1 MLLRLC
7 NRNLNFSTSL
17 VIALLFWP
25 RSGQA
30 SETIVKSPELETL
43 FTDVSL
49 YGVGDKAQVEQI
61 FQKSGGTFYLENGGS
76 SQGNWKIEND
86 KYCSQW
92 PPNPSWACYDVLRD
106 GDVVTFVSSTGKRTP
121 MSLKK

>member
-1 MLLRLC
+1 MKPRLC
-7 NRNLNFSTSL
+7 NGNMNYRTSL
-17 VIALLFWP
+17 AITLLFWP
-25 RSGQA
+25 LSGHA
-30 SETIVKSPELETL
+30 SESIVKSPELEKL

-61 FQKSGGTFYLENGGS
+61 FQKSGVTFYLEGSNS
-76 SQGNWKIEND
+76 SQGNWKIENN

-92 PPNPSWACYDVLRD
+92 LPNPSWACYDVLRD
-106 GDVVTFVSSTGKRTP
+106 GDAVTFVSSTGTRTP

>member
-1 MLLRLC
+1 MPRLC
-7 NRNLNFSTSL
+7 NGNMNFRTSL
-17 VIALLFWP
+17 AIALMFWP
-25 RSGQA
+25 LSGQA
-30 SETIVKSPELETL
+30 SENVVKSPELETL

-49 YGVGDKAQVEQI
+49 YGVGDNAQVEQI
-61 FQKSGGTFYLENGGS
+61 FQKSGVTFYLENGS
-76 SQGNWKIEND
+76 STQGNWKIEND
-86 KYCSQW
+86 KYWSQW

>member
-1 MLLRLC
+1 MPRQC
-7 NRNLNFSTSL
+7 IRQMNFHSSL
-17 VIALLFWP
+17 AIALLFWP
-25 RSGQA
+25 LSGQA
-30 SETIVKSPELETL
+30 SEIIVISPELEKL
-43 FTDVSL
+43 LTDASL
-49 YGVGDKAQVEQI
+49 HGVGDKAQVEQI
-61 FQKSGGTFYLENGGS
+61 FQMSGVTFYLENGNS
-76 SQGNWKIEND
+76 TQGNWKIENN